1 MTAANDLDI
10 YRKQHFGNRI
20 GFGKRAALV
29 IVDFTVGCTDPEIL
43 GGGNVRA
50 AMMRTMGL
58 LEYFRQSR
66 LPVAHTRVV
75 YAADGSDAGI
85 FALKLPPVTALT
97 ESHPAGQIVPE
108 LTPLAGELV
117 VRKQQPSAFH
127 DTPLAAWLI
136 QRSVDTIVVAGCTTS
151 GCVRATVVDAI
162 SRNYRPVVA
171 RDCVG
176 DRALGPHEANLF
188 DMEQKYAD
196 VLDRDQIIEALS
208 LIQRAGA
215 S

>member
-1 MTAANDLDI
+1 MNAPGDIDI
-10 YRKQHFGNRI
+10 YERQNFGNRI
-20 GFGKRAALV
+20 GFGERAALV
-29 IVDFTVGCTDPEIL
+29 IVDFTIGCTDPCIL

-50 AMMRTMGL
+50 AMERSIGL
-58 LEYFRQSR
+58 LQYFRRSMR
-66 LPVAHTRVV
+66 PVAHTRVV

-85 FALKLPPVTALT
+85 FALKLPPLTTLT
-97 ESHPAGQIVPE
+97 ESNPAGQIVPE
-108 LTPLAGELV
+108 LRPIAGELL

-136 QRSVDTIVVAGCTTS
+136 QRGVDTIVVAGCTTS

-162 SRNYRPVVA
+162 SRNYRPIVA

-176 DRALGPHEANLF
+176 DRAAGPHEANLF

-196 VLDRDQIIEALS
+196 VLDRDEIIARLS
-208 LIQRAGA
+208 AMAQAR
-215 S
+215 